1 MVIKNYIF
9 SRLLYSIFIFIIL
22 RFMDV
27 NGLIRHNTGFCIEML
42 EDKTSIIMT
51 DCNQNNERQKWF
63 WKNNKKLKTS
73 DKNN

>member
-1 MVIKNYIF
+1 
-9 SRLLYSIFIFIIL
+9 
-22 RFMDV
+22 MDV

-42 EDKTSIIMT
+42 EDKTSIIMA

-63 WKNNKKLKTS
+63 WKKNNKLKTS